1 MEATTFIEEIDFQE
15 LDFIEVVGKGAFG
28 VVSRAKWRGKDVAV
42 KRIETESEKVAFMQ
56 ELKQLSRVNHPNIV
70 RLYGACREHPVCLV
84 MEYAEGGS
92 LYNVLHGSGQQP
104 NYSAAHAMSWCL
116 QCARGVEYL
125 HNMKPKALVHRDLKP
140 PNLLLIMGGT
150 VLKICDFGTACDIQT
165 HMTNNKGSAAWMA
178 PEVFEGSNYSEK
190 CDVFS
195 WGIILW
201 EVLTRR
207 KPFNELNGPAFAIM
221 WAVHTGKRPPPI
233 QNLPKPLEI
242 LMTRCWSG
250 NPSERPSMAEVVRVM
265 STIYQFFQGGD
276 EPLVISRSSGSWDDD
291 SFSMGPFS
299 VATGESQ
306 HRTISDT
313 LRYNH
318 DPRPFPPVTP
328 VAVEEERRR
337 LPLEQMSAPP
347 SLAASRES
355 LHDPRGSRS
364 VTPVMDPGSVGPKR
378 FSADLSGKADDLDF
392 TGAGSHQQQGP
403 VPPPPVHRERGHR
416 RSGSQGTTP
425 AYVLAARPPVSV
437 AGGESALGSLMPPP
451 GVAGSSYHPKLS
463 PSGPRQ
469 SRSGSMGD
477 LLNSATTGL
486 SPPKIVVTP
495 TPPPRPHRGMG
506 HRRIGSDEYTRFS
519 HTSTPL
525 SINTGGG
532 ETDGVGGGIFHGPG
546 SSSNFKNQQQ
556 QSFSPQRQH
565 NYHPVSGGSGRG
577 GVTGPPPVHHSHT
590 VPLFESLTTG
600 RRRADGAPS
609 TVLNSTPIRSVS
621 HQPPASSREHATVS
635 PRSVSLTSDPLLPLM
650 ARQGHQAAFANVEH
664 AFINND
670 AYFSLDPHLQPI
682 PPCPSNKESMEIFED
697 HCRMAQEY
705 LRMQAEIAVLTQRK
719 HELNKEREKEEE
731 RSLKSGPQLKVIEE
745 YTKLTAENESLMSVH
760 KDLKIQIER
769 YKRQDAAA
777 KRSG

>member
-1 MEATTFIEEIDFQE
+1 MEATSFIEEIDFQE
-15 LDFIEVVGKGAFG
+15 LNFIEVVGKGAFG

-70 RLYGACREHPVCLV
+70 CLYGACREHPVCLV

-250 NPSERPSMAEVVRVM
+250 NPSERPSMVEVVRVM
-265 STIYQFFQGGD
+265 TTIYQFFQGGD

-291 SFSMGPFS
+291 SFSVVESPGPFS

-337 LPLEQMSAPP
+337 PPLEQMSAPP

-355 LHDPRGSRS
+355 LHDTRGSRS
-364 VTPVMDPGSVGPKR
+364 VTPVMDPGTGGCKR
-378 FSADLSGKADDLDF
+378 FSADLSGKTDDLDF
-392 TGAGSHQQQGP
+392 SSGGGHLQHGP
-403 VPPPPVHRERGHR
+403 APPPIVHRERGHR

-425 AYVLAARPPVSV
+425 AYVLVTRPPV
-437 AGGESALGSLMPPP
+437 AGTGPLGSL
-451 GVAGSSYHPKLS
+451 
-463 PSGPRQ
+463 
-469 SRSGSMGD
+469 
-477 LLNSATTGL
+477 
-486 SPPKIVVTP
+486 TP
-495 TPPPRPHRGMG
+495 THGTAGPPYLPHHSPRGMG
-506 HRRIGSDEYTRFS
+506 HRRIGSDEYARFS

-532 ETDGVGGGIFHGPG
+532 EAEGAGAGIAHGPG
-546 SSSNFKNQQQ
+546 SFSSQQQ
-556 QSFSPQRQH
+556 PFSPQRQH
-565 NYHPVSGGSGRG
+565 NFHPGGGGRG
-577 GVTGPPPVHHSHT
+577 AVTGPPPVHHSHT

-600 RRRADGAPS
+600 RRGRAEGGPP
-609 TVLNSTPIRSVS
+609 TIRSVS
-621 HQPPASSREHATVS
+621 HQPPSSSREPVAVS

-760 KDLKIQIER
+760 KRNQIR
-769 YKRQDAAA
+769 LLTTTKRPVICQE
-777 KRSG
+777 KWMSVRVRPRSR